1 MPPPSH
7 GHGRICSVVILVLI
21 PKDSNAADH
30 ASLSQVEAPGDEDNT
45 VMCLQQAEL
54 LLEILIRVLRD

>member
-7 GHGRICSVVILVLI
+7 GHGLICSVVILLLI

-30 ASLSQVEAPGDEDNT
+30 ASLSQVEAPGDEDHT
-45 VMCLQQAEL
+45 VMRPSQAEI
-54 LLEILIRVLRD
+54 LLENPIFRD

>member
-1 MPPPSH
+1 MVT
-7 GHGRICSVVILVLI
+7 VVSARSSSALI